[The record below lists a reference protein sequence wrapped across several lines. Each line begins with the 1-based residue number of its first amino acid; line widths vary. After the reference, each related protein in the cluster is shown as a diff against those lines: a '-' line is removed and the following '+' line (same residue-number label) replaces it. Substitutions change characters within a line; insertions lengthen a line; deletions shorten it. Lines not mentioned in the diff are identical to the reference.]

1 MIFDDLNDDNFLMYA
16 MKEYNDIQCT
26 DIEEFYDDLKK
37 IKYIKRLFNIYKN
50 NGQLKERLILN
61 HLIVFYN
68 VFPLQSGTRIL
79 FYKIERD
86 FWPMLKTFLVFLDR
100 MPETIDSI
108 RGEMIFDDLNEGNFL
123 MYSMKE
129 YNNIQCVDIEEF
141 YDDLKKIKYIKR
153 LFNIYLN
160 DGQLKERLIL
170 NHLIVFYNVFP
181 IQAGTRILFYKIE
194 EQFWPMLKT
203 FLIFLDRMPDKIESI
218 RGKTI
223 LATDIKLDDGIVTR
237 LRTIKV

>member
-1 MIFDDLNDDNFLMYA
+1 
-16 MKEYNDIQCT
+16 MK
-26 DIEEFYDDLKK
+26 
-37 IKYIKRLFNIYKN
+37 
-50 NGQLKERLILN
+50 
-61 HLIVFYN
+61 
-68 VFPLQSGTRIL
+68 
-79 FYKIERD
+79 
-86 FWPMLKTFLVFLDR
+86 
-100 MPETIDSI
+100 
-108 RGEMIFDDLNEGNFL
+108 FDDLNEGNFL
-123 MYSMKE
+123 MFSMKE
-129 YNNIQCVDIEEF
+129 YNNIQCVDIEEY

-181 IQAGTRILFYKIE
+181 IHAGTRILFYKIE

-203 FLIFLDRMPDKIESI
+203 FLIFLERMPDKIESI

-223 LATDIKLDDGIVTR
+223 LSTDIKLDEGIVTR

>member
-1 MIFDDLNDDNFLMYA
+1 
-16 MKEYNDIQCT
+16 MK
-26 DIEEFYDDLKK
+26 
-37 IKYIKRLFNIYKN
+37 
-50 NGQLKERLILN
+50 
-61 HLIVFYN
+61 
-68 VFPLQSGTRIL
+68 
-79 FYKIERD
+79 
-86 FWPMLKTFLVFLDR
+86 
-100 MPETIDSI
+100 
-108 RGEMIFDDLNEGNFL
+108 FDDLNEGTFL

-129 YNNIQCVDIEEF
+129 YNNIQCVDIEEY

-194 EQFWPMLKT
+194 EHFWPMLKT

-218 RGKTI
+218 RGKII
-223 LATDIKLDDGIVTR
+223 LATDIKLDEGIVTR

>member
-1 MIFDDLNDDNFLMYA
+1 MIFDDLSEGNFLMYA
-16 MKEYNDIQCT
+16 MKEYNNIQCT
-26 DIEEFYDDLKK
+26 D
-37 IKYIKRLFNIYKN
+37 
-50 NGQLKERLILN
+50 
-61 HLIVFYN
+61 V
-68 VFPLQSGTRIL
+68 
-79 FYKIERD
+79 
-86 FWPMLKTFLVFLDR
+86 
-100 MPETIDSI
+100 
-108 RGEMIFDDLNEGNFL
+108 
-123 MYSMKE
+123 
-129 YNNIQCVDIEEF
+129 EEF

-181 IQAGTRILFYKIE
+181 LQAGTRILFYKIE

-203 FLIFLDRMPDKIESI
+203 FLIFLDRMPEKIESI

-223 LATDIKLDDGIVTR
+223 LSTDIKLDSGIVTR

>member
-1 MIFDDLNDDNFLMYA
+1 
-16 MKEYNDIQCT
+16 MK
-26 DIEEFYDDLKK
+26 
-37 IKYIKRLFNIYKN
+37 
-50 NGQLKERLILN
+50 
-61 HLIVFYN
+61 
-68 VFPLQSGTRIL
+68 
-79 FYKIERD
+79 
-86 FWPMLKTFLVFLDR
+86 
-100 MPETIDSI
+100 
-108 RGEMIFDDLNEGNFL
+108 FDDLNEGNFL

-129 YNNIQCVDIEEF
+129 YNNIQCVDIEEY

-194 EQFWPMLKT
+194 EHFWPMLKT

-223 LATDIKLDDGIVTR
+223 LSTDIKLDEGIVTR

>member
-1 MIFDDLNDDNFLMYA
+1 
-16 MKEYNDIQCT
+16 MK
-26 DIEEFYDDLKK
+26 
-37 IKYIKRLFNIYKN
+37 
-50 NGQLKERLILN
+50 
-61 HLIVFYN
+61 
-68 VFPLQSGTRIL
+68 
-79 FYKIERD
+79 
-86 FWPMLKTFLVFLDR
+86 
-100 MPETIDSI
+100 
-108 RGEMIFDDLNEGNFL
+108 FDDLNEGNFL
-123 MYSMKE
+123 MFSMKE
-129 YNNIQCVDIEEF
+129 YNNIQCIDIEEF

-223 LATDIKLDDGIVTR
+223 LSTDIKLDDGIVTR

>member
-79 FYKIERD
+79 FYKIEKD
-86 FWPMLKTFLVFLDR
+86 
-100 MPETIDSI
+100 
-108 RGEMIFDDLNEGNFL
+108 
-123 MYSMKE
+123 
-129 YNNIQCVDIEEF
+129 
-141 YDDLKKIKYIKR
+141 
-153 LFNIYLN
+153 
-160 DGQLKERLIL
+160 
-170 NHLIVFYNVFP
+170 
-181 IQAGTRILFYKIE
+181 
-194 EQFWPMLKT
+194 FWPMLKT
-203 FLIFLDRMPDKIESI
+203 FLIFLDRMPETIDSI
-218 RGKTI
+218 RGELIRTS
-223 LATDIKLDDGIVTR
+223 DIQLDEGIVTR
-237 LRTIKV
+237 LRTIKA

>member
-68 VFPLQSGTRIL
+68 VFP
-79 FYKIERD
+79 
-86 FWPMLKTFLVFLDR
+86 
-100 MPETIDSI
+100 
-108 RGEMIFDDLNEGNFL
+108 
-123 MYSMKE
+123 
-129 YNNIQCVDIEEF
+129 
-141 YDDLKKIKYIKR
+141 
-153 LFNIYLN
+153 
-160 DGQLKERLIL
+160 
-170 NHLIVFYNVFP
+170 

-194 EQFWPMLKT
+194 KAFWPMLKT
-203 FLIFLDRMPDKIESI
+203 FLIFLDRMPETIDSI
-218 RGKTI
+218 RGETI
-223 LATDIKLDDGIVTR
+223 RSTDIQLDDGIVTR